1 MDYTSQVNAPALFLI
16 VGAILLFILILC
28 MVFLVRSYRAG
39 IAIGMDPKLL
49 KKTVITSAV
58 FTILP
63 SVGILVGVI
72 TLSGTLGIP
81 LSWMRLSVVGALQYE
96 LSVAEIA
103 AEAIGLSGLKLSELS
118 IGAYTTISLVMTVG
132 ILGGGLCTI
141 FFLGRY
147 LKKVYRKPKTV
158 SPATTE
164 NASADIPEE
173 NGEKA
178 SSAAPKKKNNLGSIA
193 MVAMFIGLCTAYIS
207 SYIGELVHH
216 GAYQPLFTAGAAGL
230 IMAVFTAMGKKF
242 RWLEDFDV
250 ALSMLLAMGAVCVL
264 NQLM

>member
-81 LSWMRLSVVGALQYE
+81 LSWLRLSVVGALQYE

-118 IGAYTTISLVMTVG
+118 IGAFTTISLVMTVG

-141 FFLGRY
+141 LFLGRY
-147 LKKVYRKPKTV
+147 LKKVYRKPKAADAAV
-158 SPATTE
+158 E
-164 NASADIPEE
+164 GDKKADITNENVKVPE
-173 NGEKA
+173 
-178 SSAAPKKKNNLGSIA
+178 AAPGKKNNLGSIA

-230 IMAVFTAMGKKF
+230 IMAVFTVFGKKYK
-242 RWLEDFDV
+242 WLEDFDV

-264 NQLM
+264 NQFM